1 MVVVLKASEA
11 LAIRAAMEIPAA
23 LEEVKVDMAKVVLNR
38 VEMARLVNMVRMAT
52 MARFVIVLVAAA
64 VVGVE
69 LVSPTDFLA

>member
-1 MVVVLKASEA
+1 MVVVSKASEA

-38 VEMARLVNMVRMAT
+38 VEMARLVKMVRMAT

-69 LVSPTDFLA
+69 LVSPTDSLA